1 MKFQID
7 KKSFE
12 EQLLIVSRAINSKT
26 TLPVLSNVLLKVE
39 NGNLFLTTTNLEI
52 AIETSVPVIE
62 SEDGALTVPVKLL
75 LNYISL
81 LPQGIV
87 FVNVLEQTSLHI
99 SCDSSDTTI
108 KGISF
113 EEFPLIPKANEELIF
128 QIHLKTFYNALSQ
141 TVFAAAIDERRPVLA
156 GVLLKG
162 VEKTLTLAAT
172 DSYRLAEKKIH
183 LNEDVNCSV
192 IIPVQTAIE
201 LIRIIAKSEIENI
214 SIQASKNQIIFLVGS
229 VTLISRLI
237 EGVYPDYEKIIP
249 TSSETIVSIHP
260 VLDFVTL
267 LKRVNLFAQ
276 EHSNGI
282 RFSINSK
289 GLECIADKS
298 QTGSEKA
305 FFPCTVEGPDKEIS
319 FNAEFFIDALD
330 NMDGDLVT
338 LGVNTSLTPG
348 VLKNPK
354 DETYTH
360 IVMPLKI

>member
-12 EQLLIVSRAINSKT
+12 EQLFIVSRAINSKT

-52 AIETSVPVIE
+52 AIETSTPVME

-81 LPQGIV
+81 LPQEII
-87 FVNVLEQTSLHI
+87 FVTTIQETSLHI
-99 SCDSSDTTI
+99 SCGSSDTTI
-108 KGISF
+108 KGIAF
-113 EEFPLIPKANEELIF
+113 GEFPIIPKANEELIF
-128 QIHLKTFYNALSQ
+128 QINLKTFHHALSQ

-156 GVLLKG
+156 GVYMKG
-162 VEKTLTLAAT
+162 EGKTLKLVAT
-172 DSYRLAEKKIH
+172 DSYRLAEKKIS
-183 LNEDVNCSV
+183 LDVDVNCSV
-192 IIPVQTAIE
+192 IIPTQTSIE
-201 LIRIIAKSEIENI
+201 LVRIIAKSEIENI
-214 SIQASKNQIIFLVGS
+214 SIQASKNQIIFLIGS

-237 EGVYPDYEKIIP
+237 EGVYPDYQKIIP
-249 TSSETIVSIHP
+249 TDSETTASIHP
-260 VLDFVTL
+260 VLEFVTL

-282 RFSINSK
+282 RFMVNEK
-289 GLECIADKS
+289 GIECIADKS

-305 FFPCTVEGPDKEIS
+305 FFPCKVDGPEKEIS

-330 NMDGDLVT
+330 NMEGDTVT
-338 LGVNTSLTPG
+338 LGINTSLTPG
-348 VLKNPK
+348 LLKNPQ
-354 DETYTH
+354 DETYVH